1 MAVLDL
7 LKAQKAPVSL
17 KELITQ
23 LGSDYSERTVRRWLA
38 AFVSDGAIEK
48 TGKKRAARYYVPQSP
63 SPQTIYHFSQ
73 NSLPAIIYVSRPIF
87 ERKPVSYHYEWIQN
101 YCPGKT
107 YYLSAATRQQLYLAG
122 LRQHSHDPAGTYV
135 HRIYNRLLIDLSY
148 NSSRLEGN
156 TYSLLETQRL
166 ILEGANAQGKLDTE
180 RVMILNHKEAI
191 RYLIENAGKL
201 EIESREIYTL
211 HFLLSDGLVTTEYAG
226 KVRDYGVRVS
236 GSTYMPLDHVH
247 RLEKQI
253 QLVCQKAVQIDDP
266 YEQSFFLLIH
276 ISYLQA
282 FVDVNKRTARLSANI
297 PLIKNNYVPLSFN
310 DIDKSDYML
319 AITAIYELN
328 DTKPLEEL
336 YVASYLRTCQFY
348 DVAVDA
354 VGLDEIRVRYRQ
366 LRRDLIRHIVTRLL
380 TGEKLDKYIENK
392 ARQHIT
398 AADQAAFV
406 EDIREDLKELSPSRI
421 AGIGISIIELEKWR
435 QKNN

>member
-1 MAVLDL
+1 MIPMS
-7 LKAQKAPVSL
+7 KA
-17 KELITQ
+17 
-23 LGSDYSERTVRRWLA
+23 
-38 AFVSDGAIEK
+38 
-48 TGKKRAARYYVPQSP
+48 
-63 SPQTIYHFSQ
+63 
-73 NSLPAIIYVSRPIF
+73 
-87 ERKPVSYHYEWIQN
+87 
-101 YCPGKT
+101 
-107 YYLSAATRQQLYLAG
+107 
-122 LRQHSHDPAGTYV
+122 
-135 HRIYNRLLIDLSY
+135 
-148 NSSRLEGN
+148 
-156 TYSLLETQRL
+156 
-166 ILEGANAQGKLDTE
+166 
-180 RVMILNHKEAI
+180 
-191 RYLIENAGKL
+191 
-201 EIESREIYTL
+201 
-211 HFLLSDGLVTTEYAG
+211 
-226 KVRDYGVRVS
+226 
-236 GSTYMPLDHVH
+236 
-247 RLEKQI
+247 
-253 QLVCQKAVQIDDP
+253 
-266 YEQSFFLLIH
+266 FFLLIH